1 MRKKLVIVTIAIC
14 ILMLI
19 SVMPVSAVNVK
30 EKPRGDGTEIKL
42 VKPPTDAEAAA
53 ALGTATVKT
62 AAVSSVATI
71 PVLKTPTLVSPANG
85 IMLYSYPRTTLL
97 VWKPVDG
104 ATGYLVDRAYY
115 SGSTWYFYPTV
126 TVTGNKNTV
135 YQFDFVGDQEGCWR
149 VTAIGD
155 STHAN
160 SNPSAFR
167 TFAYTTGL
175 TLTQPKQVSPA
186 DHIPFYNYPRT
197 TELMWKPVP
206 GANAY
211 KIERQYCDG
220 GYPNP
225 CPDAG
230 WKSYSDAQVDGVLNT
245 DYTFDFIGM
254 QEGRWRVT
262 AIDTSGMLRSSPAS
276 TWRNFTYTV

>member
-1 MRKKLVIVTIAIC
+1 MIAVC
-14 ILMLI
+14 ILVLI
-19 SVMPVSAVNVK
+19 SLSPVSAQNFK
-30 EKPRGDGTEIKL
+30 EKPQGVGGPVVQM

-53 ALGTATVKT
+53 ALGTAPVKA
-62 AAVSSVATI
+62 AAVSSAATI

-85 IMLYSYPRTTLL
+85 ITLNSYPRTTLL

-115 SGSTWYFYPTV
+115 DPSDSTWHFYSTV
-126 TVTGNKNTV
+126 TVTGNMNSF
-135 YQFDFVGDQEGCWR
+135 YQFNFIADNEGCWR

-167 TFAYTTGL
+167 TFTYDTGF
-175 TLTQPKQVSPA
+175 TLAQPKLVSPA
-186 DHIPFYNYPRT
+186 DHIVFYNYPRT

-206 GANAY
+206 GANEY
-211 KIERQYCDG
+211 KIETQYCENTG
-220 GYPNP
+220 NP
-225 CPDAG
+225 CPDAY
-230 WKSYSDAQVDGVLNT
+230 WRPISNSQVEGVLTT
-245 DYTFDFIGM
+245 DFTFSFVGN

-262 AIDTSGMLRSSPAS
+262 AIDTSGMLKSSPPS
-276 TWRNFTYTV
+276 GWRNFTYAI